1 MCQSMPYLSL
11 VGIQKWELI
20 NVSQKKKS
28 RYKSRKRCEFL
39 LSFFKDIFLRKI
51 RLNLLFNFMNCVH
64 LKQFVI
70 TRTFISN
77 FKVIFLYWCFGQN
90 IRSNEKWSWCLLYE
104 ATWFVRTDIFIIP
117 HDMFWELFPP
127 LLQLN
132 Q

>member
-39 LSFFKDIFLRKI
+39 LSFFKDIFLSKI

-90 IRSNEKWSWCLLYE
+90 IRSNEKWSCDACYMKPLDLLE
-104 ATWFVRTDIFIIP
+104 RTYSSILTTCSGNYFR
-117 HDMFWELFPP
+117 LFCS
-127 LLQLN
+127 
-132 Q
+132 

>member
-20 NVSQKKKS
+20 NVSQKKISLQIQKTL
-28 RYKSRKRCEFL
+28 RIFIDFFL
-39 LSFFKDIFLRKI
+39 KDIFLRKI
-51 RLNLLFNFMNCVH
+51 RLNLLFVLMNCMH
-64 LKQFVI
+64 FKQFVF

-90 IRSNEKWSWCLLYE
+90 ILSNEKWSWCLLYE

-117 HDMFWELFPP
+117 HDMFRELFPP